1 MVKEE
6 NRKCRYAQSREC
18 PFSSNVSDELYT
30 AFKLFCGRTFWCR
43 ECIVKDAFD
52 SGIVYETTRLEREKE
67 LNRLRGQLRRT
78 DLSENERAEILKGI
92 TDYIRAYR

>member
-52 SGIVYETTRLEREKE
+52 SGIVYETARLEREREIK
-67 LNRLRGQLRRT
+67 RLREQLRRT
-78 DLSENERAEILKGI
+78 DLSEKERAEILKDI